1 MIGSLYYRH
10 PEILLESLSQM
21 NDSYTKNAKKSS
33 NKLMRLMQQFYIF
46 LFGIPEIGFQVR
58 SMYYRWALGEVIKH
72 AQPKKVLDAGSGIGN
87 YVFDMARGLFGVEA
101 DGWEIDRRKLQFA
114 KDFADELK
122 ITNAHFSYGD
132 ITKKPKIVGAYDF
145 VVNVDVL
152 EHVKEYKKALT
163 HLYVSLKPG
172 GYLFIHTPQAHQKRF
187 FRQFETWEHEDHVR
201 EGFEPDALRRDLERI
216 GFEVLA
222 VRNSFGFFGSL
233 AWELNH
239 LLLGRHMILA
249 GLLYPFLYVLALL
262 DPTVRNSR
270 GLCFAILARK
280 KDKT

>member
-1 MIGSLYYRH
+1 MIGSLYSRH

-21 NDSYTKNAKKSS
+21 NDSYTQNAKKPA
-33 NKLMRLMQQFYIF
+33 NGLMRSLQQIYIF
-46 LFGIPEIGFQVR
+46 VFGIPEIGFQVR
-58 SMYYRWALGEVIKH
+58 SMYYRWALSVVRRDI
-72 AQPKKVLDAGSGIGN
+72 QPKRVLDAGSGIGN
-87 YVFDMARGLFGVEA
+87 YVFDMARTFVGVQA

-114 KDFADELK
+114 QHFAEELA
-122 ITNAHFSYGD
+122 ITNARFSFGD
-132 ITKKPKIVGAYDF
+132 ITQKPKIKGAYDL

-152 EHVKEYKKALT
+152 EHIKEYKKALT
-163 HLYVSLKPG
+163 NMYSPG
-172 GYLFIHTPQAHQKRF
+172 GYLFIHTPQSNQKRF

-201 EGFEPDALRRDLERI
+201 EGFEPDLLRRDLERI

-249 GLLYPFLYVLALL
+249 GLLYPLLYVLASL
-262 DPTVRNSR
+262 DPMVRNNR
-270 GLCFAILARK
+270 GLCVAILARK
-280 KDKT
+280 KKKT